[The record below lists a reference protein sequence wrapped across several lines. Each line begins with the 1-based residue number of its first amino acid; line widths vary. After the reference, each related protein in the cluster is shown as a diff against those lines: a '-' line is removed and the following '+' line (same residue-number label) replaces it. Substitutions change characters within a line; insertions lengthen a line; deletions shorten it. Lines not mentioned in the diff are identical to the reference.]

1 LQIICKQDKILYMN
15 ENMARDI
22 LKKKGLA
29 ATKQRVAIFLK
40 ICECSCHFTAGE
52 LHHLLAEKEDE
63 ETIDLA
69 TVYRTINAFEN
80 VGLIKYVAEVGNCR
94 YYGKAGS
101 FDLPHA
107 HFHCEECG
115 KLFCLQPLDKSL
127 KEIGALKKKGF
138 RVHRLLVTAEGLC
151 TECCKKAQSASA
163 NEGGARGEV

>member
-1 LQIICKQDKILYMN
+1 MIMKSRRFYPVCKSFANRIKYFMN

-101 FDLPHA
+101 FGPSTCTL
-107 HFHCEECG
+107 
-115 KLFCLQPLDKSL
+115 SL
-127 KEIGALKKKGF
+127 
-138 RVHRLLVTAEGLC
+138 
-151 TECCKKAQSASA
+151 
-163 NEGGARGEV
+163 